1 MAESFFKAKD
11 YVTSKVTPECLK
23 ANVEEVKA
31 FTEKNMPK
39 GGDPHAEGG
48 GQKITEY
55 EAAWNVTNAIQVKY
69 YYLIF
74 SFFPLYFLTLPL
86 RGYGF

>member
-11 YVTSKVTPECLK
+11 WVASKVTPECLK

-48 GQKITEY
+48 GEKITEY
-55 EAAWNVTNAIQVKY
+55 EAAWNVTNAIQVTGGKSTDQPHLGTDNY
-69 YYLIF
+69 VRLDNVI
-74 SFFPLYFLTLPL
+74 
-86 RGYGF
+86 

>member
-11 YVTSKVTPECLK
+11 FVTSKVTPECLK

-39 GGDPHAEGG
+39 GADPHAEGG

-55 EAAWNVTNAIQVKY
+55 EAAWNVTNAIQVQ
-69 YYLIF
+69 
-74 SFFPLYFLTLPL
+74 YFLFFLF
-86 RGYGF
+86 YHYMA